1 MSSVHSRRH
10 SKRLSGRGFSKQP
23 TRCLRRLSSAGFE
36 CVSPT
41 AEPHAMQG
49 FAAGETM
56 WDLRSEKWV
65 TNFAKI
71 NIPSSSQ
78 QFQVNTYGLSGP
90 AV

>member
-1 MSSVHSRRH
+1 
-10 SKRLSGRGFSKQP
+10 
-23 TRCLRRLSSAGFE
+23 
-36 CVSPT
+36 
-41 AEPHAMQG
+41 MQG